1 MKDLLPESSYARKD
15 SIIAIII
22 AINRLEIG
30 CLLYCIAELNK
41 GSS

>member
-1 MKDLLPESSYARKD
+1 MKDLLPGSSYAGKRLYNK
-15 SIIAIII
+15 
-22 AINRLEIG
+22 LEIG